1 MDSNTITSVDLFE
14 HHVENSGIDIT
25 FSTCWYELKCKFHP
39 HVFYKWINNFL
50 ANIKNHNLVIYTDEP
65 SSKIFVHYSL
75 NTRIKIIIKPIE
87 EFYNY
92 KYVDHFI
99 KNHNKNNLL
108 NNLVEWKV
116 NMLWCEKVNF
126 VYETMTKKYFDTNYY
141 GWCDIGYFREWDSEL
156 STWPNPHKVKNLDDN
171 LIYYACVY
179 YNTNN
184 IKCLMEI
191 VNNKNED
198 GLPIIP
204 IPPNQNTIAGGFF
217 ISNKKNIEWWKD
229 EFNNKL
235 QLYFENEYLVK
246 DDQIIIVDCVF
257 TNMNRFK
264 LIKEDEVNDNNWFL
278 FKRYLS

>member
-1 MDSNTITSVDLFE
+1 METTPISSDFFFEDHVD
-14 HHVENSGIDIT
+14 NNNIDIT
-25 FSTCWYELKCKFHP
+25 FSTCWYELKCKFTA

-50 ANIKNHNLVIYTDEP
+50 ATVKNHNLVIYSDES
-65 SSKIFVHYSL
+65 SSKIFFPYL
-75 NTRIKIIIKPIE
+75 NNNRIKLIMKPIE

-92 KYVDHFI
+92 KYKDYFI
-99 KNHNKNNLL
+99 KNHDKNILL

-126 VYETMTKKYFDTNYY
+126 VYETMNNKYFDTNYY
-141 GWCDIGYFREWDSEL
+141 GWCDIGYFRDWDNDRSI
-156 STWPNPHKVKNLDDN
+156 WPNPHKIANLDNN

-179 YNTNN
+179 YNNDKIN
-184 IKCLMEI
+184 HLMEI
-191 VNNKNED
+191 VKNKNEN
-198 GLPIIP
+198 GLPVVP
-204 IPPNQNTIAGGFF
+204 IPPHQNTIAGGFF

-257 TNMNRFK
+257 SNSNRFK
-264 LIKEDEVNDNNWFL
+264 LIKEDTINDSNWFL